1 MSEKRIVSR
10 KELEIMAPAGS
21 YEALYAAINAGA
33 DAVYFGAGL
42 LNMRSNSSANFVV
55 EDIQKIAAICSENNV
70 KSYITLNTV
79 IYDQDLETMEEL
91 LKTAKEAGVSA
102 VIASDWA
109 VIDFAHKI
117 GLPVHCSTQLNIS
130 NSRALNYYSKYSD
143 VIVLARELNL
153 KQVRQIYD
161 NILYNDIRSENGELV
176 RIEMFIHGALCMSI
190 SGKCYLSLHEH
201 NKSANRGM
209 CLQPC
214 RRGYTVIEREF
225 GYELD
230 IDNQYIMSP
239 KDLCTIGFLD
249 KIIQA
254 GASVFKIEGRGRS
267 PEYVKRT
274 VECYNEALNI
284 ITSNIEEY
292 TEERIKDWRIRLGEV
307 FNRGF
312 WDGYYLGQR
321 LGEWSDRH
329 GSSAS
334 KKKVLLGAATN
345 YYSNL
350 KVAEFLVQSGSVSVG
365 EEILII
371 GPTTGVVETKIEEMH
386 GDNGSISTASKGER
400 FSIAVPVKIRKND
413 KIYRLISSE
422 DEGTL

>member
-1 MSEKRIVSR
+1 MISEIIVKRN
-10 KELEIMAPAGS
+10 ELELMAPAGS
-21 YEALYAAINAGA
+21 YEALTAAIQAGA
-33 DAVYFGAGL
+33 DSIYFGAGL
-42 LNMRSNSSANFVV
+42 LNMRSNSSANFTIK
-55 EDIQKIAAICSENNV
+55 DILDITAQCKNNNV
-70 KSYITLNTV
+70 KSYITLNTI
-79 IYDQDLETMEEL
+79 IYDEDLNLMEEL
-91 LKTAKEAGVSA
+91 LCTAKDAGVSA
-102 VIASDWA
+102 VIASDAA
-109 VIDFAHKI
+109 VIEYAHNI
-117 GLPVHCSTQLNIS
+117 NLPVHCSTQLNIS
-130 NSRALNYYSKYSD
+130 NTRALEHYAKYSD

-161 NILYNDIRSENGELV
+161 NIMINNIRSYNGEQV
-176 RIEMFIHGALCMSI
+176 RIEMFIHGALCMSV

-214 RRGYTVIEREF
+214 RREYTVIEREF

-249 KIIQA
+249 KIIQS

-284 ITSNIEEY
+284 ITTNINEY
-292 TEERIKDWRIRLGEV
+292 TEDRIKKWRLRLGEV

-334 KKKVLLGAATN
+334 KKKVLLGIATN
-345 YYSNL
+345 YYNNL
-350 KVAEFLVQSGSVSVG
+350 KVAEFYIQSGEVNVG
-365 EEILII
+365 DEVLII
-371 GPTTGVVETKIEEMH
+371 GATTGVIELKINEMH
-386 GDNGSISTASKGER
+386 GDDGAISKAIKGNL
-400 FSIAVPVKIRKND
+400 FSILVPTKVRKND
-413 KIYRLISSE
+413 KIYKLVSSE
-422 DEGTL
+422 N